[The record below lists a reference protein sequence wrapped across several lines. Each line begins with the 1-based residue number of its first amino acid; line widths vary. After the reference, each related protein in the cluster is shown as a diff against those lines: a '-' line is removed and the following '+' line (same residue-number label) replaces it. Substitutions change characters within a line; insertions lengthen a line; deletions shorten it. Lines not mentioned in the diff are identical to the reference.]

1 FRFCPDFDTAT
12 VDSDGKIS
20 SYTSYGPELNILAYG
35 ENILSTYLNNSYR
48 RESGTSMAAPQ
59 VSGALA
65 LLLGM
70 GYRGSDA
77 VRTLLESAK
86 KLDLPKEK
94 QGSGLLNLAPFAQSY

>member
-1 FRFCPDFDTAT
+1 MVSVGS
-12 VDSDGKIS
+12 VDSDGKLS

-77 VRTLLESAK
+77 VRALLESAK
-86 KLDLPKEK
+86 
-94 QGSGLLNLAPFAQSY
+94 S